1 MTDRRFI
8 IQCPQRRIEK
18 VKYQGCLLAVKDIS
32 ASKHFY
38 ENVLHQNAVM
48 DIGVHVTFEGFSLQQ
63 GYAELVGIAVDSVKD
78 QSHNFQVYFEVED
91 LDKVYAQMKSIPSLQ
106 WVHEIKEY
114 PWGQRDIRVYDPDK
128 HIVEIA
134 EDMTTVIK
142 RFFNQGMSPEEV
154 SIRTMFPIDIVKQF
168 CVEL

>member
-1 MTDRRFI
+1 M
-8 IQCPQRRIEK
+8 
-18 VKYQGCLLAVKDIS
+18 KYQGCLLAVKDIS

-78 QSHNFQVYFEVED
+78 QSHNYQVYFEVED

-134 EDMTTVIK
+134 EDMTTGIK

>member
-1 MTDRRFI
+1 M
-8 IQCPQRRIEK
+8 
-18 VKYQGCLLAVKDIS
+18 KYQGCLLAVKDIS

-48 DIGVHVTFEGFSLQQ
+48 DIGVHVTLEGFSLQQ

-78 QSHNFQVYFEVED
+78 QSHNYQVYFEVED

>member
-1 MTDRRFI
+1 M
-8 IQCPQRRIEK
+8 
-18 VKYQGCLLAVKDIS
+18 KYQGCLLAVKDIA

-38 ENVLHQNAVM
+38 EKVLHQNAVM

-63 GYAELVGIAVDSVKD
+63 GYAELVGVAVNSVKE
-78 QSHNFQVYFEVED
+78 QSHNFQVYFEVD
-91 LDKVYAQMKSIPSLQ
+91 NLDEVYAELRKISSLQ

-142 RFFNQGMSPEEV
+142 RFFNQGMSAEEV
-154 SIRTMFPIDIVKQF
+154 ATRTMFPLEVVKQYALGF
-168 CVEL
+168 GM

>member
-1 MTDRRFI
+1 M
-8 IQCPQRRIEK
+8 
-18 VKYQGCLLAVKDIS
+18 KYKGCLLAVKDIS

-38 ENVLHQNAVM
+38 EKVLHQNTVM

-63 GYAELVGIAVDSVKD
+63 RYAELVGLADDSVKK

-91 LDKVYAQMKSIPSLQ
+91 LDKVYAEMKCISDLQ
-106 WVHEIKEY
+106 WIHEIKEY

-134 EDMTTVIK
+134 EDMNTVIK
-142 RFFNQGMSPEEV
+142 RFFSHGMSAEEV
-154 SIRTMFPIDIVKQF
+154 AKRTMFPHDVVKQYASCF
-168 CVEL
+168 DK

>member
-1 MTDRRFI
+1 M
-8 IQCPQRRIEK
+8 
-18 VKYQGCLLAVKDIS
+18 KYQGCLLSVKDIS

-38 ENVLHQNAVM
+38 EKVLHQNAVM
-48 DIGVHVTFEGFSLQQ
+48 DIGIHVTFEGFSLQQ
-63 GYAELVGIAVDSVKD
+63 GYAELVGITVDSVKE

-91 LDKVYAQMKSIPSLQ
+91 LDKVYAEMKSISGLQ

-134 EDMTTVIK
+134 EDMNTVIK
-142 RFFNQGMSPEEV
+142 RFFSQGMSAEEV
-154 SIRTMFPIDIVKQF
+154 AKGTMFPLEVVKQYAPCF
-168 CVEL
+168 NK

>member
-1 MTDRRFI
+1 M
-8 IQCPQRRIEK
+8 
-18 VKYQGCLLAVKDIS
+18 KYQGCLLAVRDI
-32 ASKHFY
+32 AVSKNFY
-38 ENVLHQNAVM
+38 EKVLHQKILM

-63 GYAELVGIAVDSVKD
+63 GYAELIGVPSDSVRE

-91 LDKVYAQMKSIPSLQ
+91 LDAVYTELKHTPGLL

-134 EDMTTVIK
+134 EDIGVVIK
-142 RFFNQGMSPEEV
+142 RFLGQGMSEEEV
-154 SIRTMFPIDIVKQF
+154 AERTMFPLEIVKHY
-168 CVEL
+168 VSSTTIS